1 MNRRLHTL
9 PLLLAALVLPAA
21 AQAQTALGLKAGT
34 LGGGVEL
41 TTGLGEQV
49 EVRLGASAF
58 NYSETREAS
67 DIEYDAEARARTAN
81 GFLDWHPGGHGFRLT
96 GGVIYNDS
104 TIEGRS
110 LPPASGSYNIG
121 GVPVPVNLVGTLD
134 GTIDFDPVSP
144 YAGIGWGN
152 ALKTSRRLGVSFDLG
167 VVFLGGGDVT
177 LTPRIPAGSP
187 LNDPV
192 ARALLQVQLDREAE
206 DIEED
211 IQDYDYYPVLSLG
224 LTYRF

>member
-1 MNRRLHTL
+1 MNPRIPTL
-9 PLLLAALVLPAA
+9 PLLLALVLVPAA
-21 AQAQTALGLKAGT
+21 APAETALGLKAGT

-41 TTGLGEQV
+41 TTGLGNQV
-49 EVRLGASAF
+49 EVRIGANAF
-58 NYSETREAS
+58 NYSERREAS
-67 DIEYDAEARARTAN
+67 DIEYDAEARARTAT
-81 GFLDWHPGGHGFRLT
+81 GLLDWHPGARAFRLT
-96 GGVIYNDS
+96 GGVIYNNS

-110 LPPASGSYNIG
+110 LPPASGAYNIG
-121 GVPVPVNLVGTLD
+121 GIPVPVNLVGTLD

-152 ALKTSRRLGVSFDLG
+152 SLRTTRRLGVSFDLG

-187 LNDPV
+187 LNDPI
-192 ARALLQVQLDREAE
+192 ARAILQVQLDREAE
-206 DIEED
+206 DIEND
-211 IQDYDYYPVLSLG
+211 LQDYDYYPVLSLG